1 LKAQRDFSE
10 STFIERVPPHSIEAE
25 ICALGSMLLSSDI
38 IPDVMEI
45 LNAGSFYREAHRK
58 IFQAIHDLYLRG
70 EAVDPITV
78 AEVLKSRNQLEEVGG
93 KSYLLDL
100 VSSVP
105 TAANAVH
112 YARIVEKDATLRQL
126 IRAATEIAHIS
137 YEAPEDVGKV
147 LDKAESLIFGVA
159 KKRISE
165 QFIPLKELVTEA
177 FEEIEKL
184 YEKDTKVTGL
194 PTGFPEL
201 DNLTSG
207 LHPSDLIIVAARP
220 AMGKTSFVLGIAE
233 HLAIREKVPVAI
245 FSLEMSRY
253 QLVQRLL
260 CSEARVD
267 AQALRTGRVN
277 DSDWQRLSRAVG
289 YLAEAPLYIDD
300 TPNITILELKAKA
313 RRLMTREKLGLII
326 VDYLQLMQ
334 SEARSENRQ
343 QEISEISRALK
354 ILGRELNVPVIAVS
368 QLSRAVEQRG
378 DKRPMLSDLRES
390 GALEQD
396 ADLVIFIYRD
406 EYYNKDNE
414 ENRGIAEI
422 IVAKHR
428 NGPTGVINLAFLQNY
443 TKFAPLEMT

>member
-1 LKAQRDFSE
+1 
-10 STFIERVPPHSIEAE
+10 
-25 ICALGSMLLSSDI
+25 
-38 IPDVMEI
+38 
-45 LNAGSFYREAHRK
+45 
-58 IFQAIHDLYLRG
+58 
-70 EAVDPITV
+70 
-78 AEVLKSRNQLEEVGG
+78 
-93 KSYLLDL
+93 
-100 VSSVP
+100 
-105 TAANAVH
+105 
-112 YARIVEKDATLRQL
+112 
-126 IRAATEIAHIS
+126 
-137 YEAPEDVGKV
+137 
-147 LDKAESLIFGVA
+147 
-159 KKRISE
+159 
-165 QFIPLKELVTEA
+165 
-177 FEEIEKL
+177 
-184 YEKDTKVTGL
+184 
-194 PTGFPEL
+194 
-201 DNLTSG
+201 
-207 LHPSDLIIVAARP
+207 
-220 AMGKTSFVLGIAE
+220 
-233 HLAIREKVPVAI
+233 
-245 FSLEMSRY
+245 
-253 QLVQRLL
+253 LL

>member
-1 LKAQRDFSE
+1 
-10 STFIERVPPHSIEAE
+10 
-25 ICALGSMLLSSDI
+25 
-38 IPDVMEI
+38 
-45 LNAGSFYREAHRK
+45 
-58 IFQAIHDLYLRG
+58 
-70 EAVDPITV
+70 
-78 AEVLKSRNQLEEVGG
+78 
-93 KSYLLDL
+93 
-100 VSSVP
+100 
-105 TAANAVH
+105 
-112 YARIVEKDATLRQL
+112 VEKNATLRQL

-165 QFIPLKELVTEA
+165 QFIPLKELVIEA

-184 YEKDTKVTGL
+184 YEKETKVTGL

-253 QLVQRLL
+253 QVVQRLL

-289 YLAEAPLYIDD
+289 HLAEAPLYIDD